1 MDGALS
7 DLVGKAYEA
16 ALDPQG
22 RTAFLDAL
30 ADRVGG
36 ATAIQRFDLATHTA
50 EFEEAARVDPA
61 ALELYCAH
69 YCKVNPWMS
78 ASRRTF
84 EPGEVVHSARLT
96 STSELQRTEFYDGF
110 LDPND
115 LFYSMGTVVM
125 RTPSVVV
132 SVSTI
137 RSREAGPY
145 GEDED
150 AMFRLLSGHLQKAFQ
165 LRAKVSAAN
174 AGRGAFLDALERL
187 PDGVFLTDRQGCV
200 VYANRA
206 GREILAAADGLVST
220 AEGLQGARP
229 ADTLRLR
236 QIVKAAV
243 EASGGDGTDPSGA
256 LMLPR
261 RSSRSPLAVVACAL
275 PSHQVRA
282 EGRTAAAV
290 LFVRDPSRTSEEA
303 ETVLARLFGLTTA
316 ETRLASALARGD
328 SLDEAAM
335 RFGITK
341 NTARAQ
347 LRAVFEKTGVSR
359 QGALVSLLLASL
371 PQVRMD

>member
-1 MDGALS
+1 MDGALV

-16 ALDPQG
+16 ALDPVG
-22 RTAFLDAL
+22 RTAFLETL
-30 ADRVGG
+30 AGHLGG
-36 ATAIQRFDLATHTA
+36 PTAIQHFDLATRIA
-50 EFEEAARVDPA
+50 SFEEAARIDPEA
-61 ALELYCAH
+61 QEDYCAH
-69 YCKVNPWMS
+69 YSKVNPWMC
-78 ASRRTF
+78 ASRRRF
-84 EPGEVVHSARLT
+84 ELGEVVHSALLT
-96 STSELQRTEFYDGF
+96 EDDELRRTEFHAGF
-110 LDPND
+110 LDPHD

-125 RTPSVVV
+125 RTPALVVT
-132 SVSTI
+132 VSTI
-137 RSREAGPY
+137 RSRSAGPY

-150 AMFRLLSGHLQKAFQ
+150 GMFRILAGHLRRAFQ
-165 LRAKVSAAN
+165 MRARIAAAN
-174 AGRGAFLDALERL
+174 SGRGAFLDALERL
-187 PDGVFLTDRQGCV
+187 PDGVLLTDRQGCL

-229 ADTLRLR
+229 QDTTRLR
-236 QIVKAAV
+236 AILKAAIETS
-243 EASGGDGTDPSGA
+243 EAKGTEPGGA
-256 LMLPR
+256 VMLPR
-261 RSSRSPLAVVACAL
+261 RFRRSPLSVVACSL

-282 EGRTAAAV
+282 DGRSAAAA
-290 LFVRDPSRTSEEA
+290 LFVRDPERASEEA
-303 ETVLARLFGLTTA
+303 EAVLARLYQLTTA

-328 SLDEAAM
+328 SLDEAAQ